1 MACSNCYN
9 GCVDITSDKCVKYT
23 GVDVPALGIEN
34 GDTLLTV
41 ENALV
46 AYLTS
51 VMTGEGIIL
60 DISEEDYCTL
70 VSQYLDDLEDVTALE
85 LFTALI
91 KAACNLQEQIDA
103 VVADIAVIEADY
115 TVDCLEGVSA
125 GDGTHAVLQAVI
137 TKLCEIDT
145 DLAAL
150 AIDIDTN
157 YVKLADLN
165 ELIQAYLDT
174 LVNTDKAYNKMIP
187 YAAIEYY
194 GPISN
199 YPETGDSFDA
209 SGAGLNYWENVYL
222 CNGDNGTP
230 DKRGRV
236 AVGATSTPGVLPMD
250 PAVDPGASAFNPAY
264 TLSATA
270 GENEIILDV
279 TQIPVHT
286 HTAVVTDPGHYTN
299 IKVNAA
305 DGNDWDQVG
314 GSGQPIVGVENRIY
328 NTSSAAEIATTTTL
342 DMTGISVVNNDTG
355 GGLGHS
361 NVQPGIGAYY
371 IMYIP

>member
-1 MACSNCYN
+1 MCSNCYN
-9 GCVDITSDKCVKYT
+9 GCSDITSDKCVKYT
-23 GVDVPALGIEN
+23 GIDVPSLGIET

-41 ENALV
+41 ENAIIT
-46 AYLTS
+46 YLLT
-51 VMTGEGIIL
+51 VMDGTGIIL
-60 DISEEDYCTL
+60 DISDDDYCTL
-70 VSQYLDDLEDVTALE
+70 VSQYLSDPEEVTALD
-85 LFTALI
+85 LFTALV
-91 KAACNLQEQIDA
+91 KAACDLQTQIDA
-103 VVADIAVIEADY
+103 VVSDVAVIEADY
-115 TVDCLEGVSA
+115 DVDCLAGVSA
-125 GDGTHAVLQAVI
+125 GDGTHDILQAVI

-145 DLAAL
+145 DLTAL
-150 AIDIDTN
+150 ALDLSTN

-165 ELIQAYLDT
+165 ELIQAYLDEQE
-174 LVNTDKAYNKMIP
+174 VTDKAYAKMIP
-187 YAAIEYY
+187 YAAVEYY

-199 YPETGDSFDA
+199 YPNTGDSFDA
-209 SGAGLNYWENVYL
+209 SGAGLNYWEKVYL

-250 PAVDPGASAFNPAY
+250 PEVDPGSSAFNPAY
-264 TLSATA
+264 TLSAIA

-286 HTAVVTDPGHYTN
+286 HTVVVTDPGHYTN

-328 NTSSAAEIATTTTL
+328 NTHLAAEVATTTTL
-342 DMTGISVVNNDTG
+342 DLTGVSVVNNDTG